1 MIYQFDAAETE
12 ALGYYVY
19 VYTDPRNNQPFYIGK
34 GTGNRAFTHLKDAGD
49 SAKVARI
56 KEIRDAGATPQIE
69 VLAFGL
75 DETTAFKVEA
85 AAIDLIGFENLTNR
99 VVGHG
104 AKKFGRMSIDEVHGR
119 LSSAPIVEFAHPCI
133 LIKINDT
140 YSDTT
145 KLGAIELYDATR
157 GTWEVKLANATKA
170 KFALAAFAG
179 TVREVYEIAEWMRA
193 GSTMYTDP
201 DRDVDSAGRYEFV
214 GRLAPDP
221 VRKLYR
227 WKSVARLYK
236 PGRRIRSCMWG
247 RAMSTESLPPPEGT
261 RPE

>member
-1 MIYQFDAAETE
+1 MTHQFSPPETE
-12 ALGYYVY
+12 ALGFYVY
-19 VYTDPRNNQPFYIGK
+19 VYSDPRNEKPFYIGK
-34 GTGNRAFTHLKDAGD
+34 GTGNRAFAHLNDRLE

-56 KEIRDAGATPQIE
+56 REIREAGVEPQIE
-69 VLAFGL
+69 ILAFGL

-104 AKKFGRMSIDEVHGR
+104 AKKFGRMSIDEVHGT
-119 LSSAPIVEFAHPCI
+119 LSSEPIAEFAHPCI

-157 GTWEVKLANATKA
+157 GTWRVSLANASNA
-170 KFALAAFAG
+170 KYALAVYG
-179 TVREVYEIAEWMRA
+179 GSVREVYEIAAWLSAE
-193 GSTMYTDP
+193 STMYADA
-201 DRDVDSAGRYEFV
+201 DRQYPPSERCEFV
-214 GRLAPDP
+214 GRIAPEP

-227 WKSVARLYK
+227 WKSVAHLYK
-236 PGRRIRSCMWG
+236 PGAANPIMYVG
-247 RAMSTESLPPPEGT
+247 PDQGPMTDAMILREDG
-261 RPE
+261 

>member
-1 MIYQFDAAETE
+1 MEQFSPFESE

-19 VYTDPRNNQPFYIGK
+19 VYTDPRNDQPFYIGK
-34 GTGNRAFTHLKDAGD
+34 GTGNRAFAHLKDSGD

-56 KEIRDAGATPQIE
+56 AEIRTAGVAPRIE

-104 AKKFGRMSIDEVHGR
+104 AKKFGRMSIDEVHGK
-119 LSSAPIVEFAHPCI
+119 LFSEPVTQFEHPCV
-133 LIKINDT
+133 LIKINHT

-157 GTWEVKLANATKA
+157 GTWKVSLASATKA
-170 KFALAAFAG
+170 QYALAVFGG
-179 TVREVYEIAEWMRA
+179 TVREVYEIAEWLPA
-193 GSTMYTDP
+193 GSTMYADP
-201 DRDVDSAGRYEFV
+201 ERDVGAATRYEFV
-214 GRLAPDP
+214 GRLAPVA

-227 WKSVARLYK
+227 WKSVAHMYK
-236 PGRRIRSCMWG
+236 PGAANPIMYVVP
-247 RAMSTESLPPPEGT
+247 AE
-261 RPE
+261 